1 MVGVLIIYMLDFGRH
16 GALPTHHS
24 VSCCARVAFSR
35 SVSGSLKIV
44 NRMMEKLTRVNLE
57 DEVIRNHS
65 RDNTIQYNT
74 IQSHAKGVQM
84 KIKFLSKLQNT
95 SPTTQ
100 PQPKHAVVHF
110 SKTNTPTQKAA
121 RVCTI

>member
-1 MVGVLIIYMLDFGRH
+1 MMHYTIIIHVSVALLLLSAEVL
-16 GALPTHHS
+16 A
-24 VSCCARVAFSR
+24 
-35 SVSGSLKIV
+35 GSLKIV

-84 KIKFLSKLQNT
+84 KEIFLSKLQNT

-100 PQPKHAVVHF
+100 PQPRRTF
-110 SKTNTPTQKAA
+110 L
-121 RVCTI
+121 

>member
-1 MVGVLIIYMLDFGRH
+1 MMHYTIIIHVSVALLLLSAEVL
-16 GALPTHHS
+16 A
-24 VSCCARVAFSR
+24 
-35 SVSGSLKIV
+35 GSLKIV

-100 PQPKHAVVHF
+100 PH
-110 SKTNTPTQKAA
+110 KTRRTFL
-121 RVCTI
+121 

>member
-1 MVGVLIIYMLDFGRH
+1 MMHYTIIIH
-16 GALPTHHS
+16 
-24 VSCCARVAFSR
+24 VSCCLLLSAQVLA
-35 SVSGSLKIV
+35 GSLKIV

-84 KIKFLSKLQNT
+84 KEIFLSKLQNT

-100 PQPKHAVVHF
+100 PQPRRTF
-110 SKTNTPTQKAA
+110 L
-121 RVCTI
+121 